1 MRKKNIKQLPPFPSS
16 LQKEKTKAH
25 HECMLSL
32 PIGYMKFLFPK
43 LLVTNFGMGY
53 WLG

>member
-25 HECMLSL
+25 HEWMLNL

-43 LLVTNFGMGY
+43 LFITISG
-53 WLG
+53 LG